1 MHKPFTLKNN
11 CSFIELVTALD
22 KGGIGFLSIVNE
34 NNKLVGVV
42 SDGDVRRAV
51 LENKKNAKDVINEKP
66 FKIHVRTTQSERIS
80 ILRNIHR
87 RHAPLVDDFGYYKG
101 IFSFDD
107 IDFISKENL
116 IVVMA
121 GGLGSR
127 LGKLTQNIPKPML
140 EIRGKPILLHTVESL
155 RDQGFKNFVFC
166 VNYKKEIIKKYFKS
180 GKKFGISIKY
190 IEEKQR
196 LGTAGALS
204 LFKEKP
210 TSPFFVI
217 NADVQ
222 STLNYDSILQF
233 HKSSNSSA
241 TMSVMEHDHT
251 VPYGVV
257 TLKNNNCI
265 SSIDEKPVL
274 KFKVN
279 TGIYVLSSDVLEYIP
294 RNEYFDMTELFK
306 TLVQNDIK
314 TTAYPIDCYW
324 VDIGKEEDLAKA
336 RKDNSL

>member
-1 MHKPFTLKNN
+1 MHKPFILKNN
-11 CSFIELVTALD
+11 YSFIELVSALD
-22 KGGIGFLSIVNE
+22 KGGIGFLAVVNE

-42 SDGDVRRAV
+42 SDGDIRRAV
-51 LENKKNAKDVINEKP
+51 LENKKTAKYVINEKP
-66 FKIHVRTTQSERIS
+66 FKLHVSTTQNERIAK
-80 ILRNIHR
+80 LKNIHR
-87 RHAPLVDDFGYYKG
+87 RHAPLVDDYGYYKG

-107 IDFISKENL
+107 IEFLSKENL

-127 LGKLTQNIPKPML
+127 LGKLTQDIPKPML
-140 EIRGKPILLHTVESL
+140 EIRGKPILLHTIVSL

-166 VNYKKEIIKKYFKS
+166 VNYKKEIIKEYFQS
-180 GKKFGISIKY
+180 GKKFGVSIKY
-190 IEEKQR
+190 IEENQR

-210 TSPFFVI
+210 SSPFFVI

-222 STLNYDSILQF
+222 STLNFDSILQF

-241 TMSVMEHDHT
+241 TMSVREHDHT

-257 TLKNNNCI
+257 TVKKNNCI

-294 RNEYFDMTELFK
+294 RDEYFDMTELFK
-306 TLVQNDIK
+306 ILVRNNIK
-314 TTAYPIDCYW
+314 TSAYPIDCYW
-324 VDIGKEEDLAKA
+324 LDIGIQEDLAKA